1 MGPYDGSN
9 CVSASAGQETPSP
22 NSSSSSPSAW
32 IDPGPETPDNYFP
45 ATQADESAV
54 RRWGINVVEP
64 RPVGAFRDLMD
75 SVLNKP
81 IIVPEV
87 VKKVTVV
94 DKAEVIILPN
104 EIKTHFIGI
113 CRDKRKVGQMWFDT
127 GCRRSVCGPE
137 GHREMQRELER
148 YGLKPIRH
156 DKTEEFV
163 FGDGETC
170 RSSYSYE
177 YPVFMSGH
185 WVGNIDIAMVPV
197 PCPPLFSLGMAKQ
210 WKCRTDH
217 ENDTIHIGVFNHTI
231 NFTDTP
237 YVNIFEKT
245 KDGKMVVSDCP
256 RDFKDTYLDFDNYA
270 GSQ

>member
-1 MGPYDGSN
+1 M
-9 CVSASAGQETPSP
+9 
-22 NSSSSSPSAW
+22 
-32 IDPGPETPDNYFP
+32 DPGPDSAEHLFAP
-45 ATQADESAV
+45 TQADETVV

-64 RPVGAFRDLMD
+64 KPVSAFRDFID
-75 SVLNKP
+75 SVVKNNAFKP
-81 IIVPEV
+81 MIVPNV
-87 VKKVTVV
+87 VKKVKVV
-94 DKAEVIILPN
+94 STPVVVVATT

-148 YGLKPIRH
+148 FGLKPIRH
-156 DKTEEFV
+156 DKVEEFV

-170 RSSYSYE
+170 RSAYSYE
-177 YPVFMSGH
+177 YPVFMSGN

-245 KDGKMVVSDCP
+245 KDGKIMVDDCP
-256 RDFKDTYLDFDNYA
+256 RDFRDNYLDFDNYD